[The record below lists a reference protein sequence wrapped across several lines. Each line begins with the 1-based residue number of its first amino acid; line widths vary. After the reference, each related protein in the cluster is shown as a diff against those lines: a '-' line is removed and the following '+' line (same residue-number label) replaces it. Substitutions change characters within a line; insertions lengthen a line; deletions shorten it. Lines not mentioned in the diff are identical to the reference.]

1 MATDLAN
8 TAPDRAKWLQSLW
21 LSNRQNRRGRDQ
33 SRRWGLWLLYG
44 AFALQAVS
52 AFFFVGELWTE
63 LLGLRTTPIP
73 YAWQELIQVLAS
85 IGIITGVIA
94 SGIFVRHGIDY
105 MRELDRQVDVAAGNY
120 EDHLMDIF
128 DSWRLSPSEKSVAI
142 YAMKGFSNAEIAN
155 LRKTTVPT
163 IKSQTNAI
171 YRKSGLGNRPQLISF
186 LVEELLAGINVDT
199 RITPPN

>member
-1 MATDLAN
+1 MSFSTRRQRNGD
-8 TAPDRAKWLQSLW
+8 TRPRRRA
-21 LSNRQNRRGRDQ
+21 
-33 SRRWGLWLLYG
+33 LWLLYG

-63 LLGLRTTPIP
+63 ILGLRTTPIP

-94 SGIFVRHGIDY
+94 SGVFVRRGLDY
-105 MRELDRQVDVAAGNY
+105 MHELDRQVDVAAGNY
-120 EDHLMDIF
+120 ETHLTEIF
-128 DSWRLSPSEKSVAI
+128 DGWGLSPSEKSVAI
-142 YAMKGFSNAEIAN
+142 YAMKGFSNAEIAGF
-155 LRKTTVPT
+155 RQTSVAT